1 LARVIAAIVAGI
13 EASEK
18 PAKPKSVASE
28 APVSNA
34 SATETA
40 AVKAAA
46 MKTAGMRLGTSSC
59 DQRGN
64 HNNGY
69 RLNSLRVMRPSFSL
83 PPSYHSRF
91 EVIYVGPRRDCH
103 AKMR

>member
-1 LARVIAAIVAGI
+1 MPRVIAAIVAGI

-18 PAKPKSVASE
+18 PTKPKSVASE
-28 APVSNA
+28 APVIKA

-46 MKTAGMRLGTSSC
+46 MKTGHAPRHFQLRSTE
-59 DQRGN
+59 RGN

-69 RLNSLRVMRPSFSL
+69 RL
-83 PPSYHSRF
+83 
-91 EVIYVGPRRDCH
+91 
-103 AKMR
+103 